1 MMNWKYVLFLP
12 LVLMIGCVE
21 KVNERFGPEIDVYP
35 VTFSIALS
43 KSKESDGKLS
53 AFFDKYENEILNH
66 GVKISWFSTK
76 GKKWADKINKE
87 LLKNG
92 VNKELIILSNE
103 EKKVSHFDIK
113 LSLVTH
119 KVQVTTCEYANIG
132 TIGNVSSG
140 CFVENARWSSMVNPQ
155 KMLLEKTNSN
165 TESGE

>member
-92 VNKELIILSNE
+92 
-103 EKKVSHFDIK
+103 
-113 LSLVTH
+113 
-119 KVQVTTCEYANIG
+119 
-132 TIGNVSSG
+132 
-140 CFVENARWSSMVNPQ
+140 
-155 KMLLEKTNSN
+155 
-165 TESGE
+165 